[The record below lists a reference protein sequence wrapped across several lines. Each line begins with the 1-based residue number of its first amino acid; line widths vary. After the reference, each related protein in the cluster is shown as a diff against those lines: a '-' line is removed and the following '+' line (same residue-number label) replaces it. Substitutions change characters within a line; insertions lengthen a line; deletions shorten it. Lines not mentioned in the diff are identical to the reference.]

1 MKILKIVWLVIF
13 IGLGFLPSVYG
24 ATEAEKH
31 FRQGDEYYSQGKYEQ
46 AIDEF
51 KKVVEID
58 ANHLDAHLSLGSKLL
73 NSKIQGV

>member
-31 FRQGDEYYSQGKYEQ
+31 FRQGYEYHQQGKLEE
-46 AIDEF
+46 AIASYQ
-51 KKVVEID
+51 KTID
-58 ANHLDAHLSLGSKLL
+58 TNLRTKLDQISIPVPLFIIRFS
-73 NSKIQGV
+73 

>member
-1 MKILKIVWLVIF
+1 MKNLKIVWLVIF
-13 IGLGFLPSVYG
+13 IGLGCLPSVYG
-24 ATEAEKH
+24 ATEAGKH
-31 FRQGDEYYSQGKYEQ
+31 FRQGYEYYSQGKYEQ

-58 ANHLDAHLSLGSKLL
+58 ANHLDADLSLGSKLL